1 MSGPFG
7 STPHNL
13 FNTTGADFYN
23 GVINQSLRFD
33 EGDTAYLDFTPSQ
46 DGTDNKKYTISLW
59 VKLAQGSADFRTI
72 FSSKNTGAGTGQ
84 GHNTYAFGIDDDF
97 ETYTE
102 NGAANPVTSTKF
114 RDRSSWYNVVIVYDS
129 TQAVDTS
136 RIQVFI
142 NGVREN
148 TLAGTFPGQNS
159 VMSSVNTN
167 GQVEQIGKYVP
178 GYTRYF
184 NGYMAEFHMV
194 DGQALAPT
202 NFGELKQGVWIPKE
216 YEDNGTTSHGVNGFH
231 LTFQGTGTS
240 TTSQGTTA
248 QTNIGDDQSGNGN
261 NFAVYNFGAHDVVPD
276 TPENNWCTFNQES
289 NDDESIPAFS
299 QGGLVVTPPASGGFE
314 AAAATFTLPRT
325 GKWYWEYRTGAGGSS
340 IYGRPGIITL
350 EEFYTQTN
358 DRDEITGGSAATSPN
373 GVLFLANDGQ
383 KRLNDS
389 DTSFGNAVSANDII
403 GQAYNADTGQLFI
416 YINNSIQASG
426 AAINESIKSNFA
438 GQDVFIM
445 HERYNGNGA
454 DVYNFGQD
462 STFVGAISAGGNA
475 DANGRGDFAY
485 APPSGYLSLCAANLT
500 DTSIGPNKDTQGSDH
515 FDTITY
521 LGNGQELAVGT
532 GGMRR
537 PLDTMSI
544 AQSLRFDDSSLHY
557 DITSSGNT
565 RTFTFSAWVKRSSL
579 GGSNGQYIY
588 ADGKSSSTSSLNF
601 DSNDKLYAQ
610 LYDTTGSSA
619 KYKLTTREF
628 KDIRTWYHIVWRV
641 DTTQSTAADRS
652 RIYINGEQITAF
664 DTEQHVDQ
672 NDETT
677 INASGNDH
685 LIGAYNTGST
695 SRHLDGYMA
704 EINFADGQSYG
715 PENFGQTGA
724 NGDWIPK
731 TLGTISYG
739 TNGFRLDFADSSD
752 LGNNANSTDGTNDF
766 DVTDNISSH
775 DQVIDSPTQ
784 NFATFDVL
792 RPSGTTL
799 TLTEGALKAERTS
812 TQFAQAYSNVEIRTG
827 KFYAEFYLDVGNSGV
842 GIIAGNTIPG
852 SNRYLGQDSYTYAY
866 YFDGRKVN
874 NNSYTSYGDSY
885 TVAADGSS
893 DIVGVMID
901 ADIGAISFTKNGTV
915 QNSGTPAFSGI
926 EGPFRFAIASEGGIG
941 SGNCFHI
948 ANFGQDDTFAGL
960 KTSGSDAATD
970 ENGKGKFY
978 DTPPTGFLALMD
990 DNLPRQGDVVGPDW
1004 VWIKGRSNTTVHSLH
1019 DTLRG
1024 TQLLQSSSGDGQQD
1038 NSNYL
1043 LSFDSQGFTVGDSSN
1058 VNQDE
1063 HSYVAW
1069 TWKAGGAPTADNSA
1083 AADAQPTAGS
1093 AKIDG
1098 SNKVG
1103 AFSGSP
1109 SIAIKKLSASTT
1121 AGFSIVRWTGTGS
1134 AGTIPHGLGAAP
1146 DFYTVKNLTDDS
1158 TSWQSYH
1165 VGIADD
1171 AETDYIYLNSTAA
1184 ADDSD
1189 DWNDTAPTA
1198 NVFSVKTHNQVNA
1211 SGDEY
1216 IAYLFTSIEGY
1227 SKHGRFTGNA
1237 NADGVHVH
1245 LNFRP
1250 AWLMI
1255 KSTGSG
1261 GWHIFD
1267 NKRSFSSNYLDAGN
1281 EIDVRIEA
1289 QDTGAENTSG
1299 SPHIDFLSNGFK
1311 LRTSFD
1317 NINANA
1323 TTHIFLA
1330 FAESPFKYSN
1340 AR

>member
-403 GQAYNADTGQLFI
+403 GQAYNADTGQLYI

-426 AAINESIKSNFA
+426 VAISETIKSNFA

-462 STFVGAISAGGNA
+462 STFGGAVSAGGNA

-485 APPSGYLSLCAANLT
+485 APPSGYLSLCSANLT
-500 DTSIGPNKDTQGSDH
+500 DTEIGPNVIEQSDDY
-515 FDTITY
+515 FNTILYT
-521 LGNGQELAVGT
+521 
-532 GGMRR
+532 
-537 PLDTMSI
+537 
-544 AQSLRFDDSSLHY
+544 
-557 DITSSGNT
+557 
-565 RTFTFSAWVKRSSL
+565 
-579 GGSNGQYIY
+579 
-588 ADGKSSSTSSLNF
+588 ADGNPSRSITGVGFQPDWLWIKSRNGTYYHGLWDSVRTNKSALYSNTADDEDTSTGATLGSL
-601 DSNDKLYAQ
+601 D
-610 LYDTTGSSA
+610 
-619 KYKLTTREF
+619 
-628 KDIRTWYHIVWRV
+628 
-641 DTTQSTAADRS
+641 
-652 RIYINGEQITAF
+652 
-664 DTEQHVDQ
+664 
-672 NDETT
+672 
-677 INASGNDH
+677 
-685 LIGAYNTGST
+685 
-695 SRHLDGYMA
+695 
-704 EINFADGQSYG
+704 ADG
-715 PENFGQTGA
+715 FT
-724 NGDWIPK
+724 
-731 TLGTISYG
+731 TLNVSGG
-739 TNGFRLDFADSSD
+739 GFI
-752 LGNNANSTDGTNDF
+752 
-766 DVTDNISSH
+766 NI
-775 DQVIDSPTQ
+775 
-784 NFATFDVL
+784 
-792 RPSGTTL
+792 GTT
-799 TLTEGALKAERTS
+799 T
-812 TQFAQAYSNVEIRTG
+812 
-827 KFYAEFYLDVGNSGV
+827 
-842 GIIAGNTIPG
+842 
-852 SNRYLGQDSYTYAY
+852 
-866 YFDGRKVN
+866 
-874 NNSYTSYGDSY
+874 
-885 TVAADGSS
+885 
-893 DIVGVMID
+893 
-901 ADIGAISFTKNGTV
+901 
-915 QNSGTPAFSGI
+915 
-926 EGPFRFAIASEGGIG
+926 
-941 SGNCFHI
+941 
-948 ANFGQDDTFAGL
+948 
-960 KTSGSDAATD
+960 
-970 ENGKGKFY
+970 
-978 DTPPTGFLALMD
+978 
-990 DNLPRQGDVVGPDW
+990 
-1004 VWIKGRSNTTVHSLH
+1004 
-1019 DTLRG
+1019 
-1024 TQLLQSSSGDGQQD
+1024 
-1038 NSNYL
+1038 
-1043 LSFDSQGFTVGDSSN
+1043 
-1058 VNQDE
+1058 
-1063 HSYVAW
+1063 YVAW
-1069 TWKAGGAPTADNSA
+1069 NWKMGTAFSNDASATSVGSIDSSGSINTKAG
-1083 AADAQPTAGS
+1083 Q
-1093 AKIDG
+1093 
-1098 SNKVG
+1098 
-1103 AFSGSP
+1103 
-1109 SIAIKKLSASTT
+1109 AIISY
-1121 AGFSIVRWTGTGS
+1121 TGTGS
-1134 AGTIPHGLGAAP
+1134 AGTIAHGLDSAP
-1146 DFYTVKNLTDDS
+1146 EFIIIKNLDDDS
-1158 TSWQSYH
+1158 KNWNVHPTILGNSYLEFNRD
-1165 VGIADD
+1165 IAKF
-1171 AETDYIYLNSTAA
+1171 TGSSYFN
-1184 ADDSD
+1184 
-1189 DWNDTAPTA
+1189 NTAPT
-1198 NVFSVKTHNQVNA
+1198 NSVFSVGTAGSTNA
-1211 SGDEY
+1211 SGDDF
-1216 IAYLFTSIEGY
+1216 IAYVFHSVEGY
-1227 SKHGRFTGNA
+1227 SKFGSYVGNG
-1237 NADGVHVH
+1237 NADGVFLH
-1245 LNFRP
+1245 LGFRP
-1250 AWLMI
+1250 AWILT
-1255 KSTGSG
+1255 KQTGSG
-1261 GWHIFD
+1261 EDWEIWD
-1267 NKRSFSSNYLDAGN
+1267 NTRDPDNVLTLRLKGN
-1281 EIDVRIEA
+1281 T
-1289 QDTGAENTSG
+1289 TGADVSSTFMDFVSNGVKHRNTSG
-1299 SPHIDFLSNGFK
+1299 GYNESGSEYVYM
-1311 LRTSFD
+1311 
-1317 NINANA
+1317 
-1323 TTHIFLA
+1323 A
-1330 FAESPFKYSN
+1330 FAEAPFKYAN